1 MKRAARNPLS
11 VKLAK
16 PIARLGC
23 AFFDPLSLFRWTGV
37 MPHRSVSFAS
47 FAVRSHPPPPRF
59 DAPPPPSV
67 QPDVD
72 WTASSSDSVPL
83 SHLVEIEDAMVSHN
97 GCVFDARGR
106 YVRGASHKFG
116 ESARFW
122 QRLERRGYVARP
134 HRIAPLIER
143 RSEPVVALTSSTQAY
158 YFHWLFDVLPRLGM
172 LEQFGYAKERIYL
185 QRRFGFQRESLAL
198 LGIEDRRIVDCGES
212 SILSAPLVIV
222 PCHQIM
228 NGRVFPD
235 WALRFLRD
243 RLLPAA
249 QGEAAPI
256 GRRLYLSRA
265 GAAHRRIANE
275 REVLDLL
282 EGYGFR
288 EVRPEDLSLAQ
299 QIRHFRDAEAVVA
312 PHGGGLANL
321 VFCSPS
327 CRVIELFPAANIDI
341 YYRLSRA
348 MDLDYHYV
356 VAAGGDAKTLG
367 LEDYR
372 VPPDALKRALE
383 AAGLARAD
391 ASGVGR

>member
-1 MKRAARNPLS
+1 MKRATRNPLS
-11 VKLAK
+11 VRLAK
-16 PIARLGC
+16 PIARLGGV
-23 AFFDPLSLFRWTGV
+23 FFEPLSLFRWTGV
-37 MPHRSVSFAS
+37 MPHRSVSFAN

-59 DAPPPPSV
+59 DAPPPPRV
-67 QPDVD
+67 QPDVG
-72 WTASSSDSVPL
+72 WNASSCDGAPL
-83 SHLVEIEDAMVSHN
+83 SHLVEIEDAMVSHD
-97 GCVFDARGR
+97 GCVFDARGH

-122 QRLERRGYVARP
+122 QRLARRGYVARP

-143 RSEPVVALTSSTQAY
+143 RSEPVAALTSSTQAY

-172 LEQFGYAKERIYL
+172 LEQFGYAKEQIYL

-198 LGIEDRRIVDCGES
+198 LGIEDQRIVDCEAS
-212 SILSAPLVIV
+212 SILSAPRVIV

-243 RLLPAA
+243 RLLPSA
-249 QGEAAPI
+249 QGEAAPS

-265 GAAHRRIANE
+265 GASHRRVANE
-275 REVLDLL
+275 NEVLDVLG
-282 EGYGFR
+282 GYGFR
-288 EVRPEDLSLAQ
+288 VVRPEDLSLAQ
-299 QIRHFRDAEAVVA
+299 QIRHFRDAEAIVA

-327 CRVIELFPAANIDI
+327 CRVIELFPATSIDV

-348 MDLDYHYV
+348 MDLDYRYV
-356 VAAGGDAKTLG
+356 VAAGGNVEKLG

-372 VPPDALKRALE
+372 VPLDALRRALE
-383 AAGLARAD
+383 SAGLARAD
-391 ASGVGR
+391 ISGGGQ